1 MVKDELFV
9 QLLLTKIKFN
19 PNWSFNSLNR
29 MQLQCQLRN
38 KSFKKTPIN
47 HELAV
52 RMFMENLKTDISKFY
67 KNNYTYELRETTF
80 VLGQEFH
87 SWNSTPLD
95 ILNTKQVGVNLYM
108 VTHCIPS
115 NIILLPLVQL
125 SRRQNKRISPQMLV
139 QHLVGEIDLL
149 NQFLNF

>member
-19 PNWSFNSLNR
+19 PNWSLNALNR

-52 RMFMENLKTDISKFY
+52 RMFMENPKTDISKFY
-67 KNNYTYELRETTF
+67 KNNYTYELRDTTF

-87 SWNSTPLD
+87 GWSNQPVD
-95 ILNTKQVGVNLYM
+95 ILNTKQVGENLYM

-115 NIILLPLVQL
+115 NIILLPLVKL
-125 SRRQNKRISPQMLV
+125 ARRHDTRISPQMLV
-139 QHLVGEIDLL
+139 QHLTGEVDLL
-149 NQFLNF
+149 NQFLNT